1 MDIIRVIQKIAG
13 LLFGSIFRGLRRL
26 VFHVLSAGVV
36 PEHVAFILDGNRRF
50 AKKKKLP
57 NETGY
62 RAGFLALMCMLK
74 YCHELGV
81 RRVTLFIFSID
92 NFNRDPREVRF
103 LMDLMLGKVEAMLK
117 YENVLNKYG
126 VRVVFLGNL
135 SLLEEPLRAA
145 AERAMDATGSNSG
158 MVLFVCVAYA
168 SSDEMVRAARAC
180 CLEKRQELESSK
192 DERAGD
198 VTVADIERNMMWT
211 ELGREPDIIV
221 RTAGANR
228 LSNFL
233 MWQTGNTM
241 LYTTRALFP
250 EIGLRHLVW
259 AVLKFQRAQPFL
271 HKIRVP
277 SAMMT

>member
-1 MDIIRVIQKIAG
+1 MDIRIIQKIAG

-81 RRVTLFIFSID
+81 KRVTLFIFSID
-92 NFNRDPREVRF
+92 NFNRDPGEVRF
-103 LMDLMLGKVEAMLK
+103 LMDLMSGKVEAMLK

-145 AERAMDATGSNSG
+145 AEKAMDATGSNSG

-168 SSDEMVRAARAC
+168 SSDEMVRAC
-180 CLEKRQELESSK
+180 CLLEKRHGSESS
-192 DERAGD
+192 RD
-198 VTVADIERNMMWT
+198 VTVADMERNMMWT

-271 HKIRVP
+271 HKMRVP